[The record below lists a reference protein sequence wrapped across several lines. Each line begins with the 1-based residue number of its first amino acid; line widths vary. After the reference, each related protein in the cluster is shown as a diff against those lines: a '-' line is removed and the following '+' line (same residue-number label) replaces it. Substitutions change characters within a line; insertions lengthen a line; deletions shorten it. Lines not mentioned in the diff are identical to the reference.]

1 MYQHFESRII
11 RSFIQSK
18 KNDFMFSLISIL
30 SLLGI
35 SLGVAVIFTVMSVM
49 NGFQT
54 EIERKMLGL
63 IPHATVMSTSDRSD
77 DEKLHSVLNTKDYV
91 KSYSVFIHGEALAI
105 SDIDFEAIQI
115 KSFNRDSNVIKNKLS
130 VLMSSGNAND
140 LFESPFNVLIG
151 KGLAENLDLQLGD
164 KLTIMTEDDT
174 SLPFGA
180 IPRLK
185 EFNIVGI
192 FESGVFELDR
202 HLVFSSLEDAKLFF
216 QIQDEFTGTDIE
228 YFEPQKASIYTRQ
241 ISIESGGGFL
251 ATDWTRENPNFFR
264 SLELTKKIIF
274 IVLILILGVA
284 WFNIVS
290 TLIMLTRQKRSN
302 IAVLRSMGIKNK
314 SLYKVF
320 LTLGF
325 FLGFLGSIIGSV
337 LGFLVSMNL
346 SSLILT
352 IETIFDINLYQ
363 PEIYFLSEI
372 PIDIIWTEV
381 LGICFIAVILSML
394 SAFIPSYNA
403 TKINPSELLKLN
415 R

>member
-1 MYQHFESRII
+1 MISQLEKEVTLRFLKTRKNDGFLNII
-11 RSFIQSK
+11 SIFSFI
-18 KNDFMFSLISIL
+18 
-30 SLLGI
+30 GI
-35 SLGVAVIFTVMSVM
+35 SLGVAVLIIVMSVM

-130 VLMSSGNAND
+130 VLMSSGNANN
-140 LFESPFNVLIG
+140 LFESSFNILIG
-151 KGLAENLDLQLGD
+151 KGLAENLNLQLGG

-228 YFEPQKASIYTRQ
+228 YFEPQKASI
-241 ISIESGGGFL
+241 
-251 ATDWTRENPNFFR
+251 
-264 SLELTKKIIF
+264 
-274 IVLILILGVA
+274 
-284 WFNIVS
+284 
-290 TLIMLTRQKRSN
+290 
-302 IAVLRSMGIKNK
+302 
-314 SLYKVF
+314 
-320 LTLGF
+320 
-325 FLGFLGSIIGSV
+325 
-337 LGFLVSMNL
+337 
-346 SSLILT
+346 
-352 IETIFDINLYQ
+352 
-363 PEIYFLSEI
+363 
-372 PIDIIWTEV
+372 
-381 LGICFIAVILSML
+381 
-394 SAFIPSYNA
+394 
-403 TKINPSELLKLN
+403 
-415 R
+415 

>member
-1 MYQHFESRII
+1 
-11 RSFIQSK
+11 
-18 KNDFMFSLISIL
+18 MFSLISIL

-77 DEKLHSVLNTKDYV
+77 EDKLHSVLNTKDYV
-91 KSYSVFIHGEALAI
+91 KSYSVFIHGEAIAI

-115 KSFNRDSNVIKNKLS
+115 KSFNRDSEVINNKLS
-130 VLMSSGNAND
+130 LLMSSGNAND
-140 LFESPFNVLIG
+140 LFESSFNILIG
-151 KGLAENLDLQLGD
+151 KGLAENLNLKIGD

-180 IPRLK
+180 VPRLK

-216 QIQDEFTGTDIE
+216 QIEDEFTGTDIE

-251 ATDWTRENPNFFR
+251 VTDWTRENPNFF
-264 SLELTKKIIF
+264 
-274 IVLILILGVA
+274 
-284 WFNIVS
+284 
-290 TLIMLTRQKRSN
+290 
-302 IAVLRSMGIKNK
+302 
-314 SLYKVF
+314 
-320 LTLGF
+320 
-325 FLGFLGSIIGSV
+325 
-337 LGFLVSMNL
+337 
-346 SSLILT
+346 
-352 IETIFDINLYQ
+352 
-363 PEIYFLSEI
+363 
-372 PIDIIWTEV
+372 
-381 LGICFIAVILSML
+381 
-394 SAFIPSYNA
+394 
-403 TKINPSELLKLN
+403 
-415 R
+415 